1 MPVGAMRGTRVDVA
15 VETDRELLWAV
26 LNERADDLPTEALCA
41 VVAAADELLEPRTL
55 PNLLA
60 VDPGMG
66 NVAEVL
72 RAVRIRMQTA
82 AGSLTSVPEAFG
94 CARAARHLVEA
105 ERILAG
111 RR

>member
-1 MPVGAMRGTRVDVA
+1 
-15 VETDRELLWAV
+15 
-26 LNERADDLPTEALCA
+26 

-55 PNLLA
+55 PNLL